1 MGRLFVDNDV
11 LLKAAH
17 WQLLDDIP
25 AFARTTWEKTSALTS
40 LIYRARRK
48 DRKLFRT
55 DESADALIGCLSQT
69 IELPAPD
76 ADVVATLQNAV
87 GLDVGEVAMIA
98 ALCACP
104 DAMLLTGD
112 KRALRALAAPEF
124 NDIRKRVQG
133 RILCLEQFL
142 QYVADTR
149 GCVHLVK
156 GIEPHRDLDMAIR
169 CVIGTAAQIDEHSV
183 REGLAS
189 YVRNLQ
195 TESGGVLGIARNP
208 GQKPGSECTF
218 E

>member
-25 AFARTTWEKTSALTS
+25 AFAGTTWGQTSALTS

-55 DESADALIGCLSQT
+55 DESADALIACLAQT
-69 IELPAPD
+69 TELPAPD
-76 ADVVATLQNAV
+76 VGVVAALQNAV

-104 DAMLLTGD
+104 DAMFLTGD

-124 NDIRKRVQG
+124 TGIRKRVQG

-142 QYVADTR
+142 QYVADTHD
-149 GCVHLVK
+149 CVHLAK
-156 GIEPHRDLDMAIR
+156 CIEPYRDLDTAIR
-169 CVIGTAAQIDEHSV
+169 CVIGTSAQINEHSV

-189 YVRNLQ
+189 YVRDLQ
-195 TESGGVLGIARNP
+195 TDSGGVLRTTAPAQR
-208 GQKPGSECTF
+208 SV
-218 E
+218 